1 MKQISIKNFLLSI
14 DLEGESR
21 ETMKKE
27 KKVNLKLKIKQWRNM
42 R

>member
-27 KKVNLKLKIKQWRNM
+27 KKGEFKAKD
-42 R
+42 